1 MNVVT
6 HLSSLVLEGETWSDS
21 WTQPLSGVG
30 FDDPKKAW
38 HNLMMLKEQANF
50 HELYPAFFPSLLEC
64 LEQCYDPDLALNNFE
79 RLSSKLPDKEHLYS
93 FLTRT
98 PDFLN
103 ALMILFS
110 GSQVLTDSLL
120 RHPEFF
126 DWLVD
131 PETLNTSRTK
141 DQLYRDYYT
150 MMDRAASGVTTTS
163 LLRKFKKRE
172 YIRIGLRDLMG
183 RADTLETLEDLS
195 NLADV
200 CLQVAYEHAHRELV
214 NKHGAPMFRDHDGTE
229 KESEFTI
236 LAMGKLGG
244 RELNYSSDI
253 DLIYIYTSAE
263 GETKA
268 HSLISPTSGTITCY
282 EFHTKLGQRI
292 TRLINEITSDGNVFR
307 VDLNLRPEGQNGE
320 IAHSLSFCET
330 YYESVGRTWERQAL
344 IKARVSAGSEKLGQQ
359 FFSMIR
365 PFVYRKT
372 LDFNAIEEV
381 KALKRKVDANLKQK
395 KQEKGNIKLGFGGI
409 REIEFIIQ
417 SYQLLFGGRDSSLR
431 DTGTLSTLAKLKER
445 EFVGTDEYNK
455 LYDAYIFL
463 RNLENRVQLTFGLQT
478 YSIPRETRSQAVLAR
493 KMGCQAG
500 NVSSLADNLQKEF
513 ERHTCFVGAMFDQLF
528 SEDKDQKA
536 AHDTSQKWDARQDI
550 ENRFSEEYL
559 SQYPFNDSKR
569 AFQFLCSLRDGP
581 SSKPAT
587 ERGIQTFYKVL
598 PQVLNLCRKVPN
610 ANFAVENLVKFVEA
624 SKARETY
631 LDLFND
637 NEKFLELLLIL
648 FGSSET
654 LSTFLIKQPNFID
667 VLSNVESLYRFKTP
681 EKMKRGLDDFLST
694 CETPEQ
700 RNLSLRWFKQAEEL
714 RIGTRYLIHEADLP
728 GTLLDLSNLADLY
741 LQSVLELAWKRIQ
754 EGPANSAPREGFA
767 IMGLGKLGGRELNFG
782 SDLDIVFVY
791 DNKEEDPESDL
802 TAMTLYS
809 QLAQGIFQL
818 SSESSAV
825 GPAYKI
831 DTDLRPEGSR
841 GALVLS
847 LKGYKDY
854 FESRG
859 RIWEQQA
866 MTRARFIAGDRELG
880 DRFLEVTHKFT
891 YRSKLE
897 YGSLIEIA
905 RLRERMEKELA
916 EESKKG
922 RNVKLGHGGLAD
934 IEFTVQIL
942 QLMHGRRNPKLRA
955 TNTLEV
961 INTLSAYGIL
971 QYEQAEALQ
980 KHYEFLRNVECSLRL
995 INPQFSSHLPKDP
1008 VALQTLARILGY
1020 KGENGGA
1027 AEELM
1032 RDYEETT
1039 QSVRTFYTTNVDTF
1053 LRTAL

>member
-6 HLSSLVLEGETWSDS
+6 RLSSLVLEGQAWSDT
-21 WTQPLSGVG
+21 WAEPLSGVG

-38 HNLMMLKEQANF
+38 HNLTLLKEQANF
-50 HELYPAFFPSLLEC
+50 NELYPTFFPSLLEC

-79 RLSSKLPDKEHLYS
+79 RLSTKLPDKEHLYS
-93 FLTRT
+93 FLTRM

-126 DWLVD
+126 DWLVE
-131 PETLNTSRTK
+131 PETLNSSRTK
-141 DQLYRDYYT
+141 DQVYRDFYT
-150 MMDRAASGVTTTS
+150 MRDQASAGKTIPS

-195 NLADV
+195 DLADV
-200 CLQVAYEHAHRELV
+200 CLQIAYEHAHRELV
-214 NKHGAPMFRDHDGTE
+214 NKHGAPLFRDLDGKE

-236 LAMGKLGG
+236 LSMGKLGG

-263 GETKA
+263 GETRA
-268 HSLISPTSGTITCY
+268 QDGITPTSGPITSY
-282 EFHTKLGQRI
+282 EFHTRLGQRI
-292 TRLINEITSDGNVFR
+292 TRLINEITSEGNVFR

-320 IAHSLSFCET
+320 IAHSLSFCEI

-344 IKARVSAGSEKLGQQ
+344 IKARVSAGSEKLGRQ

-381 KALKRKVDANLKQK
+381 KSLKRKVDANLKQK

-417 SYQLLFGGRDSSLR
+417 SYQLLFGGRDPSLR
-431 DTGTLSTLAKLKER
+431 DASTLSTLTKLKER
-445 EFVGTDEYNK
+445 EFFTAEEHKK

-478 YSIPRETRSQAVLAR
+478 YSIPKETRSQAVLAR
-493 KMGCQAG
+493 KMGFHAET
-500 NVSSLADNLQKEF
+500 VPTLAENLQTEF
-513 ERHTCFVGAMFDQLF
+513 ERHTFFVGSMFDQLF

-550 ENRFSEEYL
+550 ESRFSEEYL
-559 SQYPFNDSKR
+559 ARFPFADTRR
-569 AFQFLCSLRDGP
+569 AYQFLCSLRDGP
-581 SSKPAT
+581 TAKPTT
-587 ERGIQTFYKVL
+587 ERGVQTFYRVL
-598 PQVLNLCRKVPN
+598 PSILNLCRQVPN
-610 ANFAVENLVKFVEA
+610 ANSAVENLVKFIEA

-631 LDLFND
+631 LNLLHE

-654 LSTFLIKQPNFID
+654 LSTVLIKQPNFID

-681 EKMKRGLDDFLST
+681 EKMKQELNESLST
-694 CETPEQ
+694 CESAQ
-700 RNLSLRWFKQAEEL
+700 RNLLLRWFKQAEEL

-728 GTLLDLSNLADLY
+728 GTLMDLSNLADLY
-741 LQSVLELAWKRIQ
+741 LQSVLKLAWDRVQAESKA
-754 EGPANSAPREGFA
+754 PHPREGFA
-767 IMGLGKLGGRELNFG
+767 IIGLGKLGGRELNFG

-791 DNKEEDPESDL
+791 DESADPEGDL
-802 TAMTLYS
+802 TAMTMYS
-809 QLAQGIFQL
+809 QIAQGLFQL

-847 LKGYKDY
+847 LKGYHDY

-866 MTRARFIAGDRELG
+866 MTRARFIAGDQKLG
-880 DRFLEVTHKFT
+880 DRFLEVAHQFT

-916 EESKKG
+916 EETKKG

-955 TNTLEV
+955 THTLEV

-971 QYEQAEALQ
+971 QYEQAESLQ

-995 INPQFSSHLPKDP
+995 ISPQFSNHLPKDP
-1008 VALQTLARILGY
+1008 AALQTLARILGY
-1020 KGENGGA
+1020 EGANGEA
-1027 AEELM
+1027 AEALM
-1032 RDYEETT
+1032 ADYEETT
-1039 QSVRTFYTTNVDTF
+1039 KNVRTFYTNNLDTF